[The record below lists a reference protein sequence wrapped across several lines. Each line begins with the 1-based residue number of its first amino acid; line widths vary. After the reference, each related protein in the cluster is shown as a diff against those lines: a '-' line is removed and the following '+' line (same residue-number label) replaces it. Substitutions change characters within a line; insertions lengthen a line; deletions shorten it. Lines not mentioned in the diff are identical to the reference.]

1 MIFGLDEASLKNFR
15 EKYAHVHPLVFQRSL
30 EKASSSL
37 ELFEILEGV
46 PSESPYCWDDA
57 KKSWV
62 RNEDVM
68 GIESLKSMR
77 KRKS

>member
-15 EKYAHVHPLVFQRSL
+15 EKYARVHPLVFQRSL

-37 ELFEILEGV
+37 ELFEILESV
-46 PSESPYCWDDA
+46 PADVPYCWNDL
-57 KKSWV
+57 KRSWV
-62 RNEDVM
+62 RNEDIM
-68 GIESLKSMR
+68 AFESLKSMR